1 MSIGFWQIIIVLA
14 IIIFGISKY
23 LHNQQKILKKVRET
37 FPLKIKNRKLEIE
50 KRIKT
55 NDRES
60 SLGDGLK
67 RLKKMYN
74 DGHLSKV
81 EFEKAKNKLLK

>member
-55 NDRES
+55 NNRES